1 MWPRKRK
8 SSTSKQ
14 VTGDQGEEIAKKYL
28 QKQGLKFIHQNFHCK
43 MGEIDLIMQD
53 GESLI
58 FVEVR
63 FRATAHHGSAIE
75 TVDFHKQQ
83 KLRKTAEAYLQRH
96 YQNNPPPCRFDVIGL
111 NSQQTIEWI
120 KNAF

>member
-1 MWPRKRK
+1 MWLQKRK
-8 SSTSKQ
+8 SSTAKQ
-14 VTGDQGEEIAKKYL
+14 ITGDQAEVLAKKHL
-28 QKQGLKFIHQNFHCK
+28 QKQGLQFIHQNFHCK

-53 GESLI
+53 GDNLV

-63 FRATAHHGSAIE
+63 FRHSPQHGSAIE
-75 TVDFHKQQ
+75 TVDFRKQQ
-83 KLRKTAEAYLQRH
+83 KLRRAAEAYLQLT
-96 YQNNPPPCRFDVIGL
+96 YSNNPPPCRFDVVGL

>member
-14 VTGDQGEEIAKKYL
+14 ITGDQGEEIAKKHL
-28 QKQGLKFIHQNFHCK
+28 QKQGLKFIRQNFHCK

-53 GESLI
+53 GEDLV

-63 FRATAHHGSAIE
+63 FRATTHHGSAIE

-83 KLRKTAEAYLQRH
+83 KLRKAAEAYLQLNYR
-96 YQNNPPPCRFDVIGL
+96 NNPPPCRFDVIGL
-111 NSQQTIEWI
+111 NAQQTIEWI